1 LNRVKVARMST
12 ISTTSRRTEAD
23 PRRIPPGFAAL
34 IGVLAVGAAVGVGQ
48 LVAALVSPASSPVL
62 AVGNAVI
69 NYSPE
74 PLTEFA
80 KTHFGT
86 NDKPILLTGMAVVIT
101 AVAAAG
107 GLASRRLPRPGNV
120 TVFVLGL
127 AGLLAVVAATVFS
140 PLDVIAPLVSLGAGL
155 EVFRRLHALA
165 IRVYRP
171 VPEAGAPG
179 AEGAPGVEPPEGAGR
194 SSGGVGRTSRRSVLL
209 GSSAAIGVASLGS
222 GVGGLLLVNGGSS
235 SRNAVTAALAK
246 ATLTERAPAIPAG
259 ASFAGAGTPAFLTA
273 NPDFYRI
280 DVALRIPSQT
290 AADWRLRIHG
300 LVEREMTL
308 TFADLM
314 RRPLVERTITLT
326 CVSNPVGGNLISTA
340 NFIGVEL
347 RPILLEAGIQ
357 PGAQQL
363 FTTSIDGW
371 NTSTPT
377 DVVLE
382 PDRGALLAIGMNGE
396 ALPPEHGFPVRMIV
410 PGLYG
415 YVSGTKWLSDMEVT
429 TFSARRGYWYQ
440 RGWAEQAPIKTESRI
455 DRPHAGASIPA
466 GRVTCAGIAWSQ
478 PTGIEAVEVRVDGG
492 PWRAAQLST
501 EVNGRTWRMWRT
513 DLDLAPGRHTVQ
525 TRATDHD
532 GAVQTEELADP
543 IPNGASGWPA
553 TAFTAV

>member
-1 LNRVKVARMST
+1 MST
-12 ISTTSRRTEAD
+12 ISAAPRRTEPGA
-23 PRRIPPGFAAL
+23 RGIPPGFAAVL
-34 IGVLAVGAAVGVGQ
+34 GVLAVGAAVGVGQ

-86 NDKPILLTGMAVVIT
+86 NDKPILLSGMAVVIT

-107 GLASRRLPRPGNV
+107 GLASRRFPRPGVV
-120 TVFVLGL
+120 TVVVLGL

-140 PLDVIAPLVSLGAGL
+140 PLDVIAPLVSLGVGL
-155 EVFRRLHALA
+155 VVFRRLHGLAL
-165 IRVYRP
+165 RVYQP
-171 VPEAGAPG
+171 LPEAGGP
-179 AEGAPGVEPPEGAGR
+179 VTEPPE
-194 SSGGVGRTSRRSVLL
+194 SSGGVGRMSRRNVLF
-209 GSSAAIGVASLGS
+209 GSSAALGVASLGS
-222 GVGGLLLVNGGSS
+222 GIGGLLLADSGSS

-246 ATLTERAPAIPAG
+246 ATFTERAPAIPAG
-259 ASFAGAGTPAFLTA
+259 ASFAGSGTPTFITA

-290 AADWRLRIHG
+290 ASDWRLRIHG
-300 LVEREMTL
+300 LVERETTL

-326 CVSNPVGGNLISTA
+326 CVSNLVGGNLISTA

-347 RPILLEAGIQ
+347 RPILLEAGIH

-410 PGLYG
+410 PGLFG

-440 RGWAEQAPIKTESRI
+440 RGWSEQAPIKTESRI
-455 DRPHAGASIPA
+455 DRPRAGSSVPA
-466 GRVTCAGIAWSQ
+466 GTFTCAGIAWSQ

-492 PWRAAQLST
+492 PWQTAQLST

-513 DLDLAPGRHTVQ
+513 DVDLPPGHHTVQ
-525 TRATDHD
+525 TRATNHD
-532 GAVQTEELADP
+532 GAVQTEAIADP

-553 TAFTAV
+553 TTFTAA

>member
-1 LNRVKVARMST
+1 MST
-12 ISTTSRRTEAD
+12 ISTAPGRTE
-23 PRRIPPGFAAL
+23 PGVRGIPPGFASVL
-34 IGVLAVGAAVGVGQ
+34 GVLAVGAAVGVGQ

-86 NDKPILLTGMAVVIT
+86 NDKPILLSGMAVVIT

-107 GLASRRLPRPGNV
+107 GLASRRFPRPGVV
-120 TVFVLGL
+120 TVIVLGL

-140 PLDVIAPLVSLGAGL
+140 PLDVIAPLVSLGVGL
-155 EVFRRLHALA
+155 VVFRRLHGLAL
-165 IRVYRP
+165 RVYQP
-171 VPEAGAPG
+171 LPEAGGPG
-179 AEGAPGVEPPEGAGR
+179 TEPPEAAGE
-194 SSGGVGRTSRRSVLL
+194 SSGGVGRMSRRNVLF
-209 GSSAAIGVASLGS
+209 GSSAALGVASLGS
-222 GVGGLLLVNGGSS
+222 GIGGLLLADSGSS

-259 ASFAGAGTPAFLTA
+259 ASFAGSGTPAFITA

-290 AADWRLRIHG
+290 ASDWRLRIHG
-300 LVEREMTL
+300 MVERETTL

-314 RRPLVERTITLT
+314 SRPLVERTITLT

-347 RPILLEAGIQ
+347 RPILLEAGIH

-455 DRPHAGASIPA
+455 DRPRAGSSVPA
-466 GRVTCAGIAWSQ
+466 GTFTCAGIAWSQ

-492 PWRAAQLST
+492 PWQAAQLST

-513 DLDLAPGRHTVQ
+513 DFDLAPGQHTVQ
-525 TRATDHD
+525 TRATNHD
-532 GAVQTEELADP
+532 GAVQTEAVADP
-543 IPNGASGWPA
+543 IPNGASGWPV
-553 TAFTAV
+553 TTFTAV

>member
-1 LNRVKVARMST
+1 M
-12 ISTTSRRTEAD
+12 STTSPAPRHTEAA
-23 PRRIPPGFAAL
+23 RSEIPPGFAAL
-34 IGVLAVGAAVGVGQ
+34 IGILAVGAAVGAGE
-48 LVAALVSPASSPVL
+48 LVAALISPASSPVL

-80 KTHFGT
+80 KSHFGT
-86 NDKPILLTGMAVVIT
+86 NDKPILLSGMAVVIVV
-101 AVAAAG
+101 VAAAA
-107 GLASRRLPRPGNV
+107 GLASRRHPRPGVV
-120 TVFVLGL
+120 TVVVLGL

-140 PLDVIAPLVSLGAGL
+140 PLDVIAPLLSLGVGL
-155 EVFRRLHALA
+155 VVFRLLHGLAL
-165 IRVYRP
+165 RTYRP
-171 VPEAGAPG
+171 LPVGGEPTT
-179 AEGAPGVEPPEGAGR
+179 EPPGGSRDGAGR
-194 SSGGVGRTSRRSVLL
+194 VSRRDVLL
-209 GSSAAIGVASLGS
+209 GSSAAIGVVSLGS
-222 GVGGLLLVNGGSS
+222 GVGGLLLANSGSS
-235 SRNAVTAALAK
+235 SRNAVTAALAM
-246 ATLTERAPAIPAG
+246 ATLAERAPAIPAG
-259 ASFAGAGTPAFLTA
+259 ASFAELGTPTFITA

-280 DVALRIPSQT
+280 DVALRIPTQT
-290 AADWRLRIHG
+290 ASDWRLRIHG
-300 LVEREMTL
+300 MVDKETTL

-314 RRPLVERTITLT
+314 SRPLVERTITLT

-410 PGLYG
+410 PGLFG
-415 YVSGTKWLSDMEVT
+415 YVSGTKWLSDMEIT
-429 TFSARRGYWYQ
+429 TFGAQRGYWYR
-440 RGWAEQAPIKTESRI
+440 RGWSEQAPIKTESRI
-455 DRPHAGASIPA
+455 DRPLAGTSVPG
-466 GRVTCAGIAWSQ
+466 GRLTCAGIAWSQ
-478 PTGIEAVEVRVDGG
+478 PTGIQGVEVRIDGG
-492 PWRAAQLST
+492 PWQAAQLST

-513 DLDLAPGRHTVQ
+513 DFDVGPGNHTVQ
-525 TRATDHD
+525 TRATNHD
-532 GAVQTEELADP
+532 GAVQTQTTADP

-553 TAFTAV
+553 TTFTAV

>member
-1 LNRVKVARMST
+1 MST
-12 ISTTSRRTEAD
+12 VSTAPRRTE
-23 PRRIPPGFAAL
+23 PGVRGIPPGFAAVL
-34 IGVLAVGAAVGVGQ
+34 GVLAVGAAVGVGQ

-86 NDKPILLTGMAVVIT
+86 NDKPILLSGMAVVIT

-107 GLASRRLPRPGNV
+107 GLASRRFPRPGVV
-120 TVFVLGL
+120 TVVVLGL

-140 PLDVIAPLVSLGAGL
+140 PLDVIAPLVSLGVGL
-155 EVFRRLHALA
+155 VVFRRLHGLAL
-165 IRVYRP
+165 RVYQP
-171 VPEAGAPG
+171 LPEAGGP
-179 AEGAPGVEPPEGAGR
+179 VTEPPEGAGE
-194 SSGGVGRTSRRSVLL
+194 SSGGVGRMSRRNVLF
-209 GSSAAIGVASLGS
+209 GSSAALGVVSLGS
-222 GVGGLLLVNGGSS
+222 GIGGLLLADSGSS

-259 ASFAGAGTPAFLTA
+259 ASFAGSGTPTFITA

-280 DVALRIPSQT
+280 DVALRIPGQT
-290 AADWRLRIHG
+290 ASDWRLRIHG
-300 LVEREMTL
+300 LVERETTL

-314 RRPLVERTITLT
+314 RRPLVERTITMT

-347 RPILLEAGIQ
+347 RPILLEAGIH

-429 TFSARRGYWYQ
+429 TFSAQRGYWYQ
-440 RGWAEQAPIKTESRI
+440 RGWSEQAPIKTESRI
-455 DRPHAGASIPA
+455 DRPRAGSSVPA
-466 GRVTCAGIAWSQ
+466 GTFTCAGIAWSQ
-478 PTGIEAVEVRVDGG
+478 PTGVEAVEVRVDGG
-492 PWRAAQLST
+492 PWQTAQLST

-513 DLDLAPGRHTVQ
+513 DVDLAPGHHTVQ
-525 TRATDHD
+525 TRATNHD
-532 GAVQTEELADP
+532 GAVQTDTIADP

-553 TAFTAV
+553 TSFTVV

>member
-1 LNRVKVARMST
+1 MSA
-12 ISTTSRRTEAD
+12 ISTTPRRTESGV
-23 PRRIPPGFAAL
+23 RGIPPGFAAL

-86 NDKPILLTGMAVVIT
+86 NDKPILLSGMAVVI
-101 AVAAAG
+101 AMVAAAG
-107 GLASRRLPRPGNV
+107 GLASRRFPRPGVV
-120 TVFVLGL
+120 TVVVLGL

-140 PLDVIAPLVSLGAGL
+140 PLDVIAPLVSLGVGL
-155 EVFRRLHALA
+155 VVFRRLHGLA
-165 IRVYRP
+165 VEVYQPLTEVGEP
-171 VPEAGAPG
+171 VTG
-179 AEGAPGVEPPEGAGR
+179 PPEGAGEP
-194 SSGGVGRTSRRSVLL
+194 SGGVGRMSRRNVLV
-209 GSSAAIGVASLGS
+209 GSSAALGVASLGS
-222 GVGGLLLVNGGSS
+222 GVGGLLLADSGSS

-246 ATLTERAPAIPAG
+246 ATLIERAPTIPAG
-259 ASFAGAGTPAFLTA
+259 ASFAGSGTPTFITA
-273 NPDFYRI
+273 NSDFYRI

-290 AADWRLRIHG
+290 ASDWRLRIHG

-326 CVSNPVGGNLISTA
+326 CVSNPIGGNLISTA

-347 RPILLEAGIQ
+347 RPILLEAGIH

-415 YVSGTKWLSDMEVT
+415 YVSGTKWLSDMEIT

-440 RGWAEQAPIKTESRI
+440 RGWSEQAPIKTESRI
-455 DRPHAGASIPA
+455 DRPRAGSSVPA
-466 GRVTCAGIAWSQ
+466 GTFTCAGIAWSQ

-492 PWRAAQLST
+492 PWQTAQLST

-513 DLDLAPGRHTVQ
+513 DVDLAPGHHTVQ
-525 TRATDHD
+525 TRAANHD
-532 GAVQTEELADP
+532 GAVQTDAIADP

-553 TAFTAV
+553 TTFTAA

>member
-1 LNRVKVARMST
+1 MST
-12 ISTTSRRTEAD
+12 ISTAPRRTE
-23 PRRIPPGFAAL
+23 PGVRGIPPGFAAVL
-34 IGVLAVGAAVGVGQ
+34 GVLAVGAAVGVGQ

-86 NDKPILLTGMAVVIT
+86 NDKPILLSGMAVVIT

-107 GLASRRLPRPGNV
+107 GLASRRFPRPGVV
-120 TVFVLGL
+120 TVVVLGL

-140 PLDVIAPLVSLGAGL
+140 PLDVIAPLVSLGVGL
-155 EVFRRLHALA
+155 VVFRRLHGLTL
-165 IRVYRP
+165 RVYQP
-171 VPEAGAPG
+171 LPEAGGP
-179 AEGAPGVEPPEGAGR
+179 VTEPPKGAGEP
-194 SSGGVGRTSRRSVLL
+194 SGGVGRMSRRNVLF
-209 GSSAAIGVASLGS
+209 GSSAALGVASLGS
-222 GVGGLLLVNGGSS
+222 GIGGLLLADSGSS

-259 ASFAGAGTPAFLTA
+259 ASFAGSGTPTFITA

-290 AADWRLRIHG
+290 ASDWRLRIHG
-300 LVEREMTL
+300 LVERETTL

-314 RRPLVERTITLT
+314 RRPLVERTITMT

-347 RPILLEAGIQ
+347 RPILLEAGIH

-429 TFSARRGYWYQ
+429 TFSAQRGYWYQ
-440 RGWAEQAPIKTESRI
+440 RGWSEQAPIKTESRI
-455 DRPHAGASIPA
+455 DRPRAGSSVPA
-466 GRVTCAGIAWSQ
+466 GTFTCAGIAWSQ
-478 PTGIEAVEVRVDGG
+478 PTGVEAVEVRVDGG
-492 PWRAAQLST
+492 PWQTAALST

-513 DLDLAPGRHTVQ
+513 DVDLAPGHHTVQ
-525 TRATDHD
+525 TRATNHD
-532 GAVQTEELADP
+532 GAVQTDTIADP

-553 TAFTAV
+553 TTFTVV

>member
-1 LNRVKVARMST
+1 MST
-12 ISTTSRRTEAD
+12 ISTAPRRTE
-23 PRRIPPGFAAL
+23 PGVRGIPPGFAAVL
-34 IGVLAVGAAVGVGQ
+34 GVLAVGAAVGVGQ

-86 NDKPILLTGMAVVIT
+86 NDKPILLSGMAVVIT

-107 GLASRRLPRPGNV
+107 GLASRRFPRPGVV
-120 TVFVLGL
+120 TVVVLGL

-140 PLDVIAPLVSLGAGL
+140 PLDVIAPLVSLGVGL
-155 EVFRRLHALA
+155 VVFRRLHGLTL
-165 IRVYRP
+165 RVYQP
-171 VPEAGAPG
+171 PPEAGGP
-179 AEGAPGVEPPEGAGR
+179 VTEPSEGAGE
-194 SSGGVGRTSRRSVLL
+194 SSGGVGRMSRRNVLF
-209 GSSAAIGVASLGS
+209 GSSAALGVVSLGS
-222 GVGGLLLVNGGSS
+222 GIGGLLLADSGSS

-246 ATLTERAPAIPAG
+246 ATLTERAPAIPVG
-259 ASFAGAGTPAFLTA
+259 ASFAGSGTPTFITA

-290 AADWRLRIHG
+290 ASDWRLRIHG
-300 LVEREMTL
+300 LVERETTL

-314 RRPLVERTITLT
+314 RRPLVERTITMT

-347 RPILLEAGIQ
+347 RPILLEAGIH

-440 RGWAEQAPIKTESRI
+440 RGWSEQAPIKTESRI
-455 DRPHAGASIPA
+455 DRPRAGSSVPA
-466 GRVTCAGIAWSQ
+466 GTFTCAGIAWSQ

-492 PWRAAQLST
+492 PWQTAQLST

-513 DLDLAPGRHTVQ
+513 DVDLAPGHHTVQ
-525 TRATDHD
+525 TRATNHD
-532 GAVQTEELADP
+532 GAVQTDTIADP

-553 TAFTAV
+553 TTFTVV